1 MKRAASARTGI
12 FRQRGFW
19 LRCFLGCMLLACAAV
34 CDVVDAQQ
42 LDKDGPIRL
51 THVEGVVVTGR
62 GAPAANVEITLSQ
75 DDKVRMSTHTDQSGK
90 FRIDHVEGD
99 YMFRVA
105 RTLNAPAAHEIVVR
119 AELATYIERKKLYV
133 VLGPGACAD
142 ECSLVV
148 TSKEEFEHAIRKNS
162 GR

>member
-1 MKRAASARTGI
+1 
-12 FRQRGFW
+12 
-19 LRCFLGCMLLACAAV
+19 MLLAAAI
-34 CDVVDAQQ
+34 CGVVRAQQ

-51 THVEGVVVTGR
+51 THVEGVVVNTR
-62 GAPAANVEITLSQ
+62 GTPAANVEVTLSQ
-75 DDKVRMSTHTDQSGK
+75 DDKVRASTHTDQSGK
-90 FRIDHVEGD
+90 FRIDHVDGNF
-99 YMFRVA
+99 MFRVA
-105 RTLNAPAAHEIVVR
+105 RTLNAPAAHAIVVR

-148 TSKEEFEHAIRKNS
+148 TSKEEFEHAIRKNG

>member
-1 MKRAASARTGI
+1 MMVVVASAMV
-12 FRQRGFW
+12 
-19 LRCFLGCMLLACAAV
+19 CVAAH
-34 CDVVDAQQ
+34 AQQ
-42 LDKDGPIRL
+42 LEKDGPIRL

-62 GAPAANVEITLSQ
+62 GAPAANVEVTLSQ

-90 FRIDHVEGD
+90 FHFGHVDGD

-148 TSKEEFEHAIRKNS
+148 TSKDEFEHAIRKNG